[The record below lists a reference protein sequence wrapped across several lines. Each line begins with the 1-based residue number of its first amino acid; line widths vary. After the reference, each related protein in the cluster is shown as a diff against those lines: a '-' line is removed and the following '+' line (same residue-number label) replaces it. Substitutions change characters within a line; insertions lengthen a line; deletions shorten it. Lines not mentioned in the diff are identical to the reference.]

1 MLLYRWVSVILA
13 FSALSFAD
21 RSAYAQS
28 DEEKAA
34 ARALAKQGAEAF
46 AEGKHTDA
54 LDLMTRAEAI
64 IHAPTHLLYI
74 ARSQAALGK
83 LVAAKETYLK
93 VMREELGAGAP
104 KAFKDAQ
111 EQAKQESAA
120 IEPRIASLR
129 IVLENPASRKVTV
142 KMDGQAVSAALIGV
156 HRPVDPGKHV
166 VVAYPVGGSPV
177 EQPVELKDG
186 EKGDIK
192 LAIPVELGTGVPASA
207 TDDPDAGSKPQGPD
221 TTKPSGGG
229 ISGLA
234 IAGIATGAVGLGGV
248 VVGAIFL
255 SKRGKLTR
263 DADDKNA
270 ACESMMSCPVALQ
283 NEIRGLDSDAA
294 QAGTIGVIGL
304 VAGGVLLAGG
314 ATMAVLGFTAKKP
327 QPKPASAW
335 VAPWISPSGVGLVG
349 AF

>member
-1 MLLYRWVSVILA
+1 MHWYRWVSGILA
-13 FSALSFAD
+13 FSALSLAD
-21 RSAYAQS
+21 GAAFAQS

-46 AEGKHTDA
+46 AEGKHADA

-93 VMREELGAGAP
+93 VIREELASGAP

-111 EQAKQESAA
+111 DQAKQESAA

-129 IVLENPASRKVTV
+129 IALENPSSRKVTV
-142 KMDGQAVSAALIGV
+142 KMDGQPVSAALIGV

-186 EKGDIK
+186 EKGDVK
-192 LAIPVELGTGVPASA
+192 LVITAELGSGVPLNA
-207 TDDPDAGSKPQGPD
+207 TDDPDAGSKPKDSG
-221 TTKPSGGG
+221 TKPGSGGG
-229 ISGLA
+229 IPGLA

-248 VVGAIFL
+248 VVGAIFMA
-255 SKRGKLTR
+255 KRGKFSSE
-263 DADDKNA
+263 ADQKTEN
-270 ACESMMSCPVALQ
+270 CEKAMSCPVPLQ
-283 NEIRGLDSDAA
+283 NEIRDLDSQAA

-314 ATMAVLGFTAKKP
+314 ATMAVLGFTSKKP

-335 VAPWISPSGVGLVG
+335 VAPWISPAGVGLVG